1 MDWRVAAVITMLAL
15 GVYNILV
22 KKFIE
27 TEDWRVMIPI
37 VFAFSLILFIYFLL
51 SYPTFI
57 ERVTPNSIFLSF
69 SLAFIMGIAILF
81 TYVSFKEGG
90 PVNVVVPIFS
100 LSTFISVV
108 IAVVFMHE
116 EIFPQTIA
124 GIILSFIGLILL
136 IYR

>member
-27 TEDWRVMIPI
+27 TEDSRVMIPI
-37 VFAFSLILFIYFLL
+37 VFVFSLTLFIYFLL
-51 SYPTFI
+51 SYPAFI
-57 ERVTPNSIFLSF
+57 DRLTPNSVFLAF

-90 PVNVVVPIFS
+90 PINVVVPIFS

-108 IAVVFMHE
+108 IAVVFMGE
-116 EIFPQTIA
+116 PILPQTIL
-124 GIILSFIGLILL
+124 GIIFSFLGLVLL